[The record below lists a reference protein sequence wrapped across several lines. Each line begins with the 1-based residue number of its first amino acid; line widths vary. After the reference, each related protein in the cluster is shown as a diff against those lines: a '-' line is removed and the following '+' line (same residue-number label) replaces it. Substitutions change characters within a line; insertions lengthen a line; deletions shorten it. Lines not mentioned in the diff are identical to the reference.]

1 MLDKQR
7 QNEVSTSDLMQNTSL
22 IYHSESVLEMQ
33 FLCLVTL
40 FLWADNDIGKSG
52 VIMVALIIEHIFAY
66 MSGIFR
72 KWEIE
77 NFGKLDVNGVS
88 RG

>member
-7 QNEVSTSDLMQNTSL
+7 QKEVNTADLMQNTSL

-40 FLWADNDIGKSG
+40 FFLAGNDIGMSG
-52 VIMVALIIEHIFAY
+52 VIMIALIIEHIFAY

-77 NFGKLDVNGVS
+77 HFGKLDVNGVM